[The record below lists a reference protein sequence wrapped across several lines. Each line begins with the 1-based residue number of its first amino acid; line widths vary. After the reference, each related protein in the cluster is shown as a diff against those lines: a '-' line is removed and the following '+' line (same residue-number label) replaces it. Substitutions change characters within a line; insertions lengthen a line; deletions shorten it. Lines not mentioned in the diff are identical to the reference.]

1 MPVAA
6 TGVGLAMQAG
16 YWGFMNLR
24 PFLPRLKRADSC
36 DTGHCAT

>member
-1 MPVAA
+1 V
-6 TGVGLAMQAG
+6 G
-16 YWGFMNLR
+16 YWGFMNVR